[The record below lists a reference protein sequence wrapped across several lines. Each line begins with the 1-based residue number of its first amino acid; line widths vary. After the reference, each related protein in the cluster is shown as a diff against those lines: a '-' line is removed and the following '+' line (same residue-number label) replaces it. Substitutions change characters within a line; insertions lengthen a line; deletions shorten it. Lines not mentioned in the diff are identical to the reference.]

1 MELKK
6 DYIYNLLRRSIM
18 DGSLPPGH
26 RLPPEVCLAR
36 ELQVGQVTLRSALA
50 RLEREGLIQRH
61 RSRGTFVS
69 ERNIRKVF
77 LFIIPDGAEDLETPS
92 RYIAAGM
99 DEAARASAI
108 TVERCPVSLFLTF
121 SAEERREMVRRRA
134 ISGVI
139 VETGHRRIDPLV
151 AEAVRDLAL
160 PTVIPH
166 GLPSDAADSGF
177 LVLRTDEKT
186 AFARAYEYIAS
197 RGHRD
202 VASLFVR
209 LPGEVSEN
217 MRGFTPAELR
227 ECISAR
233 RLNPA
238 EELVAYLPNGQEVI
252 REQLR
257 RWLGNAVRPTA
268 ILCHSD
274 RIAIRVSTMLREMKV
289 RVPEEVS
296 LMGYSNF
303 PGSQLIQPALTTI
316 DTRLHECAA
325 MALKELLDAENW
337 FRPEQTPKEILTPFS
352 LIERESVAIATVR
365 PCASL

>member
-6 DYIYNLLRRSIM
+6 DHVYELLRRSIM

-26 RLPPEVCLAR
+26 RLPPEVRLAR

-50 RLEREGLIQRH
+50 RLEREGLVERI
-61 RSRGTFVS
+61 RSQGTFVS
-69 ERNIRKVF
+69 ERNVRKVF

-92 RYIAAGM
+92 RYIAAGV
-99 DEAARASAI
+99 DEAARASAV
-108 TVERCPVSLFLTF
+108 TVERCPVSLFLAF
-121 SAEERREMVRRRA
+121 SEEERHEMVRRRA

-139 VETGHRRIDPLV
+139 VETGHRRIDPAV
-151 AEAVRDLAL
+151 VEAVRGLGL
-160 PTVIPH
+160 PAVIPH
-166 GLPSDAADSGF
+166 GLPSDAKDSGF
-177 LVLRTDEKT
+177 LVLRTDEKA

-202 VASLFVR
+202 IASLFIR
-209 LPGEVSEN
+209 LPGEVNEN

-227 ECISAR
+227 ECIAAR

-238 EELVAYLPNGQEVI
+238 DELIAYLPNDQEVI

-257 RWLGNAVRPTA
+257 FWREHAAKPSA

-274 RIAIRVSTMLREMKV
+274 RVAMRVFALLREMKV
-289 RVPEEVS
+289 RIPEEVS

-316 DTRLHECAA
+316 DTRLRECAA
-325 MALKELLDAENW
+325 MALKELLDAGKW
-337 FRPEQTPKEILTPFS
+337 FHPGRTPKEILTPFN
-352 LIERESVAIATVR
+352 LIERESVAVIDRA
-365 PCASL
+365 